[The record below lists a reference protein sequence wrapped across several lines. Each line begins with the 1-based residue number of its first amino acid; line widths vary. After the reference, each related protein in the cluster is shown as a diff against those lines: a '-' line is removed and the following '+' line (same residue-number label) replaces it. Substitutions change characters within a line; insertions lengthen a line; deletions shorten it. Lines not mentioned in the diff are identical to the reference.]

1 MLLLYWFLNFNM
13 KNIIF
18 ITLLFFQL
26 SQAQQYELDSDKSF
40 ITYSGSHPLH
50 DWQGTSNDVKGIFIF
65 QEETPSRIAVSTSVA
80 SFNSKNSSRDAH
92 SLEILNAIN
101 FPKVTFYSD
110 QISMSEKFVSF
121 KGKLSLHGVSI
132 DFGTEGEIIFEKD
145 VVVLRGNFEVNPSDF
160 GIKLPS
166 FMLVK
171 MKDELSLKYNLRFK
185 MN

>member
-1 MLLLYWFLNFNM
+1 MPLLYWFLNFKM

-18 ITLLFFQL
+18 ITLLFIQL
-26 SQAQQYELDSDKSF
+26 SQAQQFVLDTDKSF

-50 DWQGTSNDVKGIFIF
+50 DWEGTSSDVKGIFIF
-65 QEETPSRIAVSTSVA
+65 EDEIPSRIAISTSLN

-92 SLEILNAIN
+92 SLEILDAIN

-110 QISMSEKFVSF
+110 QISLKENSVSYS
-121 KGKLSLHGVSI
+121 GKLSLSGVSI
-132 DFGTEGEIIFEKD
+132 DFRTESEIIFDKGL
-145 VVVLRGNFEVNPSDF
+145 VVLKGNFKVNPSDF

-171 MKDELSLKYNLRFK
+171 MKDELSLKYNLNFK

>member
-1 MLLLYWFLNFNM
+1 MLLLYWFLNFKM

-18 ITLLFFQL
+18 ISLLFVQL
-26 SQAQQYELDSDKSF
+26 LQAQQFVLDSEKSF

-50 DWQGTSNDVKGIFIF
+50 DWEGTSNDVKGIFIF
-65 QEETPSRIAVSTSVA
+65 QDEIPSRIAISTSVY

-92 SLEILNAIN
+92 SLEILDAIN

-110 QISMSEKFVSF
+110 QISLKENSVSYS
-121 KGKLSLHGVSI
+121 GKLSLSGVSI
-132 DFGTEGEIIFEKD
+132 DFRTESEIIFDKG
-145 VVVLRGNFEVNPSDF
+145 VVVLKGNFKVNPSDF

-171 MKDELSLKYNLRFK
+171 MKDELSLKYNLNFK

>member
-1 MLLLYWFLNFNM
+1 M

-18 ITLLFFQL
+18 ISLLFVQL
-26 SQAQQYELDSDKSF
+26 LQAQQFVLDSEKSF

-50 DWQGTSNDVKGIFIF
+50 DWEGTSNDVKGIFIF
-65 QEETPSRIAVSTSVA
+65 QDEIPSRIAISTSVN

-92 SLEILNAIN
+92 SLEILDAIN

-110 QISMSEKFVSF
+110 QISLKENSVSYS
-121 KGKLSLHGVSI
+121 GKLSLSGVSI
-132 DFGTEGEIIFEKD
+132 DFI
-145 VVVLRGNFEVNPSDF
+145 VNPSDF

-171 MKDELSLKYNLRFK
+171 MKDELSLKYNLNFK